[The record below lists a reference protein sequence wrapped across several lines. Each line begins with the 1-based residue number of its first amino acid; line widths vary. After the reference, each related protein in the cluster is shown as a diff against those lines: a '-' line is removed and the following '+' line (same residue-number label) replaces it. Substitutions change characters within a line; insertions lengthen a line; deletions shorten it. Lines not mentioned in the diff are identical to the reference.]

1 MKETGEER
9 RWYFSE
15 EVYIFIDLLE
25 EEKKKKR
32 LSIQEELDN
41 GLLEVYFK
49 KKKTLLNRVRE
60 KG

>member
-49 KKKTLLNRVRE
+49 KQKKLC
-60 KG
+60 